1 MSDAR
6 TDRTTPDG
14 VFVHDQGI
22 CESTQVGPGT
32 RVWAFA
38 HVLPGAVL
46 GSDCNIC
53 DHVFIENDVVVG
65 DRVTV
70 KSGVQLWD
78 GVRLGNDVFVGP
90 NATFT
95 NDKYPRSRQWPDG
108 FPLTQVGEG
117 ASIGAN
123 ATILPGVSIGR
134 GAMVGAGAVVTKDVP
149 SNAVVYGNPARI
161 HGYGAMRQGTRSE
174 PERAKTDPSEPPTEH
189 APGESAR
196 LPGGARL
203 IPLLRAGDMRGSLAA
218 MEFGSL
224 PFSPARVFTVFG
236 VPSAEVRG
244 EHAHRVCHQLLVC
257 VNGSLAVLIDDGH
270 ERGEVL
276 LDDPGTALYLPP
288 RIWGSQFGYSADAV
302 LVVLA
307 SHPYDDADYIR
318 DYEEFRAFT
327 AE

>member
-1 MSDAR
+1 
-6 TDRTTPDG
+6 
-14 VFVHDQGI
+14 
-22 CESTQVGPGT
+22 
-32 RVWAFA
+32 
-38 HVLPGAVL
+38 
-46 GSDCNIC
+46 
-53 DHVFIENDVVVG
+53 
-65 DRVTV
+65 
-70 KSGVQLWD
+70 
-78 GVRLGNDVFVGP
+78 
-90 NATFT
+90 
-95 NDKYPRSRQWPDG
+95 
-108 FPLTQVGEG
+108 
-117 ASIGAN
+117 
-123 ATILPGVSIGR
+123 
-134 GAMVGAGAVVTKDVP
+134 
-149 SNAVVYGNPARI
+149 
-161 HGYGAMRQGTRSE
+161 
-174 PERAKTDPSEPPTEH
+174 
-189 APGESAR
+189 
-196 LPGGARL
+196 
-203 IPLLRAGDMRGSLAA
+203 MRGSLAA